1 MNGLSKNAHIFIDG
15 VLSQLKTRKA
25 TLRTMPKVK
34 KILRAIS
41 EESERNSIAHILTAI
56 PLGSEEKNEIEKI
69 ISRHVGRPIQ
79 TSYKVDTEISAGIR
93 ITIGESIIDTSFQG
107 QLSDLALHLL
117 ARGTL

>member
-1 MNGLSKNAHIFIDG
+1 MNGLSKSARIFIDG
-15 VLSQLKTRKA
+15 VLSQLKTRK
-25 TLRTMPKVK
+25 TTHGTMPKVK

-41 EESERNSIAHILTAI
+41 EESEKNSVANILTAI
-56 PLGSEEKNEIEKI
+56 PLGIEEKNQIEEII
-69 ISRHVGRPIQ
+69 VRHVGRPIQ
-79 TSYKVDTEISAGIR
+79 TSYKVDTELTAGIR